1 METIR
6 TINYAA
12 RTPIWNGLG
21 QDISRCTTVEEA
33 LEQSGLDFTVHQ
45 EDIQTSADCPI
56 PLEGYKAN
64 VREDGTPLGIVSTR
78 YRVVQNRYA
87 FAFLNELVGEGMR
100 FERAG
105 GLQHGRKVFILG
117 RMPDRYIL
125 SGDHISPYIVFI
137 NSHDGTGSI
146 KVLMTPI
153 RMICLNMLNLALRH
167 AARSWSAVHSGD
179 VSGKLEDARN
189 TLFYAHRYMQELSGA
204 MEVLRQIPL
213 SDSRVKELTEALI
226 PTGDQMSPVQIKNIH
241 RQRSDLLERYF
252 EAPDLTLLDRSA
264 YRFLNAVA
272 DHANHADPL
281 RRRENFQE
289 ARFSRSV
296 EGHPLVDR
304 AYSLLLSAA

>member
-64 VREDGTPLGIVSTR
+64 VRDDGTPLGIVSTR
-78 YRVVQNRYA
+78 YRVVQNRDA
-87 FAFLNELVGEGMR
+87 FAFLDDLAREGMH
-100 FERAG
+100 FVRAG

-117 RMPDRYIL
+117 RMPDRYIM
-125 SGDHISPYIVFI
+125 SGEHISPYIVFI

-153 RMICLNMLNLALRH
+153 RMICLNMLNLALRN
-167 AARSWSAVHSGD
+167 ATRSWSAVHSGD

-189 TLFYAHRYMQELSGA
+189 TLFYAHRYMQELGGA
-204 MEVLRQIPL
+204 TEVLRQISL
-213 SDSRVKELTEALI
+213 SDSKVKELTETLI
-226 PTGDQMSPVQIKNIH
+226 PTRDQMSPVQIKNIH

>member
-64 VREDGTPLGIVSTR
+64 VRDDGTPLGIVSTR

-105 GLQHGRKVFILG
+105 GLQNGRKVFILG
-117 RMPDRYIL
+117 RMPDRYIM
-125 SGDHISPYIVFI
+125 SGEHISPYIVFI

-189 TLFYAHRYMQELSGA
+189 TLLYAHRYMQELGGA
-204 MEVLRQIPL
+204 MEALRQIPL
-213 SDSRVKELTEALI
+213 SNSKVKELTEVLI
-226 PTGDQMSPVQIKNIH
+226 PTGDQMSPVQIKNIN
-241 RQRSDLLERYF
+241 RQRADLLERYF
-252 EAPDLTLLDRSA
+252 EAPDLTLLDQSA

-289 ARFSRSV
+289 SRFSRSV